1 MEAHAGRIRVP
12 TPTRAK
18 PRLRARLLE
27 LVRELSRAQRDRA
40 IRAHQGAR
48 VPYVPGSEHTHMLR
62 PRGF

>member
-18 PRLRARLLE
+18 PRRRARLLE

-48 VPYVPGSEHTHMLR
+48 APYVPGSEHTHMLR